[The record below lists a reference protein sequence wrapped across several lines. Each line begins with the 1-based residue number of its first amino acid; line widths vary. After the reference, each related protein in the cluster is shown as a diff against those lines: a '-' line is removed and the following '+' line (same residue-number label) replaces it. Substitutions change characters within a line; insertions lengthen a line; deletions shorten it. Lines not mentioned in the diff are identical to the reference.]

1 MIPHSPRQVRSD
13 LDRDIEPLVVGG
25 VRHGASAIPARADV
39 VVVGG
44 GPAGSSTAALL
55 AKAGVDVVLL
65 EKVKHPRNTV
75 GESLIP
81 HFWKF
86 ADKVGV
92 SREIEQ
98 GGYLKKAGGIT
109 VWKGKIHQ
117 FSFEK
122 FGYKRPALHVERD
135 LFDDMVLRHA
145 QASGARVFEETAVTR
160 VDLAD
165 PAALKV
171 HYDDRRGGSSNPGLL
186 TCKYVVDASGHN
198 VVLAKQ
204 LGSRVIVGRGQQEYM
219 ALWGYF
225 EDARY
230 VGADGKSYGPECL
243 PGIKPVTFVVSYED
257 GWIWHIILREHTSV
271 GLVINTSSI
280 KGMKRPQYEA
290 YFKRIVEST
299 PYLRELL
306 RTAKF
311 KEGSIRFMHD
321 YSYYLTEVCG
331 EGWFCIGDAGG
342 FVDPIFSHGVQAA
355 FYNANVV
362 SVLVKGSLDRPSRAQ
377 EYRRHFDRRVRQ
389 YYGFSRSLALGDF
402 GGDGVDAGL
411 VKALMKQMPPIE
423 LEMMLVASC
432 ISDRSTN
439 FRNMAREAGVLGEF
453 GDGFISGRHRYL
465 PALEL

>member
-1 MIPHSPRQVRSD
+1 MRND
-13 LDRDIEPLVVGG
+13 LDPAIVPRAPAAESRRP
-25 VRHGASAIPARADV
+25 SAIPATADV
-39 VVVGG
+39 VVIGG

-65 EKVKHPRNTV
+65 EKVRHPRNTV

-92 SREIEQ
+92 SKLVEE

-135 LFDDMVLRHA
+135 LFDHMVLHHA
-145 QASGARVFEETAVTR
+145 RTSGANVFEETAVAR
-160 VDLAD
+160 VDFAD
-165 PAALKV
+165 PAAPKV
-171 HYDDRRGGSSNPGLL
+171 HYDDRRGGPSSPGVLR
-186 TCKYVVDASGHN
+186 CRYVIDASGHN

-204 LGSRVIVGRGQQEYM
+204 FGSRVIVGRGQQEYM

-225 EDARY
+225 ENARY
-230 VGADGKSYGPECL
+230 VGADGRSYGPESL
-243 PGIKPVTFVVSYED
+243 PGVKPVTFVVSYED

-290 YFKRIVEST
+290 YFKRTVEST
-299 PYLRELL
+299 PFLSELL

-321 YSYYLTEVCG
+321 YSYYLREVCG

-362 SVLVKGSLDRPSRAQ
+362 AVLVKGSLDRPGRAA

-402 GGDGVDAGL
+402 GGDGVDAAL
-411 VKALMKQMPPIE
+411 VKALMKQMPPVE

-439 FRNMAREAGVLGEF
+439 FRNMAKEAGVLGEF
-453 GDGFISGRHRYL
+453 GDGFVSERHRYL
-465 PALEL
+465 PALQL